1 MTIRPNVSIIF
12 VMEKL
17 YTIKETA
24 ELLRI
29 SKATLFR
36 LMAEGKIIPLKLGKR
51 SLFSEEELTRFI
63 EDLKR
68 RSKEGLT

>member
-51 SLFSEEELTRFI
+51 SLFTEEEIVRFI
-63 EDLKR
+63 KSLKDAVR
-68 RSKEGLT
+68 MR

>member
-1 MTIRPNVSIIF
+1 MTIRPNISIIF
-12 VMEKL
+12 SMEKL

-36 LMAEGKIIPLKLGKR
+36 LMAEDKIIPLKLGKR
-51 SLFSEEELTRFI
+51 SLFTEEEIVRFI
-63 EDLKR
+63 KSLKDAVR
-68 RSKEGLT
+68 MR

>member
-1 MTIRPNVSIIF
+1 
-12 VMEKL
+12 MEKL

-36 LMAEGKIIPLKLGKR
+36 LMAEDKIIPLKLGKR
-51 SLFSEEELTRFI
+51 SLFTEEEIVRFI
-63 EDLKR
+63 KSLKDAVR
-68 RSKEGLT
+68 MR

>member
-1 MTIRPNVSIIF
+1 
-12 VMEKL
+12 MEKL

-36 LMAEGKIIPLKLGKR
+36 MMAEGTITPVKLGKR
-51 SLFSEEELTRFI
+51 SLFTEEELTRFI

-68 RSKEGLT
+68 QSRQKIHNKS

>member
-1 MTIRPNVSIIF
+1 MTIRPNISIIF
-12 VMEKL
+12 SMEKL

-51 SLFSEEELTRFI
+51 SLFTEEEIVRFI
-63 EDLKR
+63 KSLKDAVR
-68 RSKEGLT
+68 MR

>member
-1 MTIRPNVSIIF
+1 
-12 VMEKL
+12 MEKL

-29 SKATLFR
+29 SRATLFR

-51 SLFSEEELTRFI
+51 SLFTEEEIVRFI
-63 EDLKR
+63 KSLKDAVR
-68 RSKEGLT
+68 MR